1 MALLAVEKPEHK
13 VLELVNLDLD
23 SLILLICSI
32 AFWEVIL
39 IANSNLRWVSP
50 WL

>member
-23 SLILLICSI
+23 SLILLISSI
-32 AFWEVIL
+32 AFWKVIL
-39 IANSNLRWVSP
+39 IANLRWVSP